1 MAAAAV
7 ANHSISTS
15 SLPSSSSPLL
25 HDTNSASAEEQQLL
39 STSAAAAAASGGKNP
54 SNLMTRAVV
63 ANDTD
68 VSNGFVKDGKTLP
81 YVFEANDAGTVT
93 QVKIFK
99 DSSTANTTNL
109 WLIGVRKRSSKIL
122 PICAICNR
130 KFVCVTTMK
139 RHLVTH
145 TGQKPFS
152 CRECGKQY
160 TQKGN
165 LRVSRILFLVTVLLC
180 TCTETVRSG

>member
-25 HDTNSASAEEQQLL
+25 HDTTSASTEDQQLS
-39 STSAAAAAASGGKNP
+39 STSAAADVSGGKNP

-81 YVFEANDAGTVT
+81 YVFEANDAG
-93 QVKIFK
+93 K
-99 DSSTANTTNL
+99 
-109 WLIGVRKRSSKIL
+109 
-122 PICAICNR
+122 
-130 KFVCVTTMK
+130 
-139 RHLVTH
+139 
-145 TGQKPFS
+145 
-152 CRECGKQY
+152 
-160 TQKGN
+160 
-165 LRVSRILFLVTVLLC
+165 
-180 TCTETVRSG
+180 